1 MQYNFLFTIE
11 KGNSEKMTF
20 LQLVKTGGK
29 EILEAKAIIQPVS
42 GPPMHVHFRQEEK
55 ITVV

>member
-11 KGNSEKMTF
+11 KGDSEKMTF
-20 LQLVKTGGK
+20 LQLVKTGVTK
-29 EILEAKAIIQPVS
+29 NLEAKAIIQPGS
-42 GPPMHVHFRQEEK
+42 GPPMHFHFGQEEQ